1 MGPSDCLP
9 SSCFDDATEEAILRA
24 NIVVAAGHANVRASA
39 AMTDNDNDDNANKGD
54 FSDTLAE
61 ILDATFMASPVLDL
75 DLAFGAADNDN
86 FGCPVK
92 L

>member
-1 MGPSDCLP
+1 
-9 SSCFDDATEEAILRA
+9 
-24 NIVVAAGHANVRASA
+24 
-39 AMTDNDNDDNANKGD
+39 MTDNDNDDNANKGD

-61 ILDATFMASPVLDL
+61 ILGATFMASPVLDL